1 MGEQLLK
8 VAFRQNKTWSYSPRG
23 KLWSVFTERVLIS
36 SLVII
41 IFQVFFYSDVNCH
54 LCPLVSNSLE

>member
-8 VAFRQNKTWSYSPRG
+8 VAFLQNKTWSYSPRG
-23 KLWSVFTERVLIS
+23 KLWSFFTETVLIS

-41 IFQVFFYSDVNCH
+41 IFQVFF
-54 LCPLVSNSLE
+54 LF